1 MAIFKNNVGI
11 NTPLPADYSLRRQ
24 LHRAIQHRHGL
35 AGGDHISGHSTAFTA
50 AMVGGVM
57 VFSNGAVARIT
68 GYTSATSLTSSVSQ
82 TVSASTGIA
91 YDIYYPGLE
100 VTSAGNV
107 GLGTTTPGGVLDL
120 EHLGTPMAPPGTVSS
135 SGTTVTGSG
144 TTTFTTTF
152 AVGDTIVSSGQYT
165 TVTAIASNTSLTTA
179 AAFSPALSSATYS
192 RVGEISNAR
201 PVGIGITTPTSTL
214 TVAGPLS
221 LQEPGS
227 TITAATIL
235 LP

>member
-1 MAIFKNNVGI
+1 M
-11 NTPLPADYSLRRQ
+11 P
-24 LHRAIQHRHGL
+24 
-35 AGGDHISGHSTAFTA
+35 
-50 AMVGGVM
+50 
-57 VFSNGAVARIT
+57 
-68 GYTSATSLTSSVSQ
+68 
-82 TVSASTGIA
+82 

-179 AAFSPALSSATYS
+179 AAFSPGAFIRRFFPRGARFRMPGPSASVS
-192 RVGEISNAR
+192 RRR
-201 PVGIGITTPTSTL
+201 PRR
-214 TVAGPLS
+214 
-221 LQEPGS
+221 
-227 TITAATIL
+227 
-235 LP
+235 